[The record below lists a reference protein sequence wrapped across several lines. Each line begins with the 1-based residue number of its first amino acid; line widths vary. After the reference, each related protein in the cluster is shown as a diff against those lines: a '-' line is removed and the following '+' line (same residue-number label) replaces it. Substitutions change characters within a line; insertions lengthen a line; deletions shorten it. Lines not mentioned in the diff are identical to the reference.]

1 MGLDDIKTELQLKGA
16 SKLTIKC
23 YVLHNLRF
31 LEFINKSEID
41 ITEADLKKYLA
52 YLLAEREL
60 SASSVGL
67 VRSALLFN
75 YNKILK
81 KGFMGISTPKIE
93 KKLPIY
99 LSQDEVRKML
109 ELAPTL
115 KSRIILEMLYSS
127 GLRVSE
133 LLSLK
138 INDLNLGDR
147 TGKTKGKGNKERIFI
162 LSEKVIKHLGRY
174 IKDYKITNFLFPGQK
189 HQQMQSRNVQKI
201 ISDLAQKAGIKA
213 GDSIIKI
220 EDTQISSIDQL
231 QKIVRSSEG
240 KELAIILENPVNNQT
255 KTIVA
260 APVYNK
266 ELKAPAL
273 GINLG
278 ELAVLRY
285 ETFGQKLFAGFVHS
299 YNILDYSIRV
309 FGQLIGFAIKERN
322 ITPVSEGVSGPVGIA
337 QITSQAVSLGPV
349 SVLQLAGLLSLN
361 LAFIN
366 ILPIPALDG
375 GRFFFIIVEALI
387 RRRLNPAIEKWTHA
401 VGFAFLLGLILLVT
415 YNDILKLLR

>member
-1 MGLDDIKTELQLKGA
+1 MLAIIIFIVILSILVMLHELGHFIMAKRAGIGVEEFGFGLPERMWGKKIKGTTYSINWLPFGGFVRLVGEDPTDEKREA
-16 SKLTIKC
+16 KNSF
-23 YVLHNLRF
+23 YVKSLAIRTKVVIAGVIAN
-31 LEFINKSEID
+31 FI
-41 ITEADLKKYLA
+41 LA
-52 YLLAEREL
+52 IVIFYIVLFAIGFKVSLPLFVDHKFKFVNQSRQVLVAE
-60 SASSVGL
+60 
-67 VRSALLFN
+67 
-75 YNKILK
+75 
-81 KGFMGISTPKIE
+81 
-93 KKLPIY
+93 
-99 LSQDEVRKML
+99 
-109 ELAPTL
+109 
-115 KSRIILEMLYSS
+115 
-127 GLRVSE
+127 VSE
-133 LLSLK
+133 ES
-138 INDLNLGDR
+138 
-147 TGKTKGKGNKERIFI
+147 
-162 LSEKVIKHLGRY
+162 V
-174 IKDYKITNFLFPGQK
+174 
-189 HQQMQSRNVQKI
+189 
-201 ISDLAQKAGIKA
+201 AQKAGIKA